1 MHIYYIDLFA
11 DYNCLSA
18 TNNSNEQQQ
27 QQQHTTATAT
37 GSSSSS
43 SRAAAAAAAA
53 TGSSLSSLHRTLV
66 GYLTISFASLEANQT
81 VEKWYKLE
89 LATAASHSTSFLG
102 TNGMSG
108 GGGSGTL
115 SGRYDASSSSIA
127 SLGSFS
133 MAGGGGGGQHMQ
145 PVTSSPSALT
155 TEGFSKDSVTIRVKI
170 KYQNLDILPL
180 AAYRRLIHVRSSHFM
195 LLVVRLTAFVS
206 KMEKQLQSKKY
217 LKMNSML

>member
-89 LATAASHSTSFLG
+89 LATAASQSTSFLG
-102 TNGMSG
+102 TNGRSGGGGG

-127 SLGSFS
+127 SHGSFS
-133 MAGGGGGGQHMQ
+133 MPGGQHMQ
-145 PVTSSPSALT
+145 PVTYSSSALT
-155 TEGFSKDSVTIRVKI
+155 TESFSKDSVTIRVKI
-170 KYQNLDILPL
+170 KYQHLDILPL
-180 AAYRRLIHVRSSHFM
+180 TAYRRLIHVRYHIPIKGETIIAIF
-195 LLVVRLTAFVS
+195 LIYFAFFS
-206 KMEKQLQSKKY
+206 TPALAT
-217 LKMNSML
+217 